1 MKLMYTRI
9 AGEKA
14 AQEMRAQKSS
24 VVAMLALFMALVPAT
39 AAAAQQGQGSS
50 ASGQTLHILVG
61 KSVLINSQA
70 RMTRILASNPA
81 VINEIA
87 TSPTEVVIEGLTAGT
102 SSLIIWDET
111 NQSQLIDVFV
121 DLDVAG
127 LRQAIARAYPGQ
139 PVEVQA
145 DGGRLVLSGK
155 VTDPKIVDDVMKL
168 AGLYSS
174 QVVNSMTAQ
183 AAHDKQVLL
192 EVKFAEV
199 DRTKL
204 NQFGIN
210 ILSTGAGNNIGSI
223 GTNQFS
229 SAAGTFNLQSVIP
242 GSNTGFASNFQLS
255 NLLNV
260 FLFRP
265 DLNLGATL
273 QDLESKNVLQILAS
287 PNLLAMNGQKA
298 SFLAGGEFPFPV
310 IQGTQALGA
319 VTIQF
324 RPFGVKLDFT
334 GFINTDNVIRMH
346 VAPEVSTLDFTNAV
360 TISGFTVPAL
370 STRRAETDIE
380 LKDGESFG
388 IAGLIDNRVTSQ
400 MTKLPGFGDIPV
412 LGQLFRSKSISRTN
426 SELMVIVTPHIV
438 DPLAPNQPPIAMPT
452 YPLPFLNIPNFDPTI
467 GAVSK
472 EGTTSKQS
480 HN

>member
-1 MKLMYTRI
+1 MITTF
-9 AGEKA
+9 AGEKV
-14 AQEMRAQKSS
+14 AQEMRAQKPT
-24 VVAMLALFMALVPAT
+24 VVAIFALLIALLPAT
-39 AAAAQQGQGSS
+39 AAAAPQGQGSS

-70 RMTRILASNPA
+70 RMTRILASNPT

-87 TSPTEVVIEGLTAGT
+87 TSPTEVVIEGLAAGT

-168 AGLYSS
+168 AGLYSN

-183 AAHDKQVLL
+183 TAHDKQVLL

-210 ILSTGAGNNIGSI
+210 ILSTGASNTIGALS
-223 GTNQFS
+223 TNQFS
-229 SAAGTFNLQSVIP
+229 SAAGAFNLQGVI
-242 GSNTGFASNFQLS
+242 GAQNTGTTSNFTLS

-265 DLNLGATL
+265 DLNLAATL

-319 VTIQF
+319 ITIQF

-370 STRRAETDIE
+370 STRRAETDVE
-380 LKDGESFG
+380 LRDGESFG

-400 MTKLPGFGDIPV
+400 MTKLPGFADIPI
-412 LGQLFRSKSISRTN
+412 LGQLFRSKSINRTN

-438 DPLAPNQPPIAMPT
+438 DPLAPNQPQIVLPH
-452 YPLPFLNIPNFDPTI
+452 YPFPFLTIPNFDTSV
-467 GAVSK
+467 GSVK
-472 EGTTSKQS
+472 NEGTTSNQS